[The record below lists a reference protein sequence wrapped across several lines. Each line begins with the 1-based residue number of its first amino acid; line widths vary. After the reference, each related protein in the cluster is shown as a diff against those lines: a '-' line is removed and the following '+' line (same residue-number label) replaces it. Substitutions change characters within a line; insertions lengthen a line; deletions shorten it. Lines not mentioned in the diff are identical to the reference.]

1 MEVKRKQLI
10 TSALV
15 FGSFAL
21 AAWFISTQ
29 SPSAKRTTP
38 ADKPLVR
45 VLSQTIAPRE
55 FQYQLASFGTVQPRT
70 QSLLVAQVSGVITQV
85 NPMFR
90 DGGFFNQ
97 GDVLIQIDDR
107 DYQAV
112 VKMAQA
118 ELLQAQLRL
127 EEEKARAA
135 QAQTD
140 WERLGDGGAAPALV
154 LRKPQLAAA
163 EAAVYSAQAS
173 VEKAQLDLERTR
185 IRAPFDGR
193 IKNALV
199 DLGQFVNSNAQLA
212 SIFATDVVEVRLPL
226 KNNELH
232 LVNLPEDYRG
242 LAISPLEFPDVI
254 IHSTLGKPET
264 WYGKIVRTEAA
275 IDDNSHQLYVVAQIQ
290 DPFAISQID
299 KAPLKIGQYVTASI
313 QGKTTAD
320 ALVVPASSIY
330 QGSFVYVIENETLQR
345 KNVALEF
352 QSASVAVI
360 RDGIDPY
367 SELIVS
373 PLGQVTSGTQIMVM
387 NAGKSELD
395 SAGEPLLGELSTDT
409 VSAQP

>member
-373 PLGQVTSGTQIMVM
+373 PLGQVTSGTQVMVM

>member
-173 VEKAQLDLERTR
+173 VEKAQLNLERTR

-199 DLGQFVNSNAQLA
+199 DLGQFVNSNAQLT
-212 SIFATDVVEVRLPL
+212 SIFATDVMEVRLPL

-373 PLGQVTSGTQIMVM
+373 PLGQVTSGTQVMVM